1 MKTKLVISFLFFF
14 LLTACAGTGT
24 KSTTY
29 IPELESNG
37 SGQVF
42 ILRDSGFLG
51 IASVFTVELNNISIG
66 KLGNKEILTTQA
78 NNGANTLTV
87 KVTGIQGL
95 GLNEPYYTFNA
106 SMNENYYF
114 IINLKAGILTNKLE
128 IVEVTESSFRQ
139 AR

>member
-1 MKTKLVISFLFFF
+1 MKTKIVTLLLFSF

-24 KSTTY
+24 KSTSY

-37 SGQVF
+37 SGKVF

-51 IASVFTVELNNISIG
+51 IASVFTAELNNIEVG
-66 KLGNKEILTTQA
+66 KLGNKEILTSQA
-78 NNGANTLTV
+78 NDGTNTLSV

-95 GLNEPYYTFNA
+95 GLNEPFYSFNA
-106 SMNENYYF
+106 SMSKNYYF
-114 IINLKAGILTNKLE
+114 LVKLNAGFLTNKLE

>member
-1 MKTKLVISFLFFF
+1 MKTKLVTLFIFF
-14 LLTACAGTGT
+14 LALTACAGTGT
-24 KSTTY
+24 KSNSY

-42 ILRDSGFLG
+42 ILRDSGFAG

-66 KLGNKEILTTQA
+66 KLGNKEILTSQA
-78 NNGANTLTV
+78 NNGANTLSV

-106 SMNENYYF
+106 TMNENYYF
-114 IINLKAGILTNKLE
+114 IIRLNVGLLTNKLE

>member
-1 MKTKLVISFLFFF
+1 MRTKIVTLLVFL
-14 LLTACAGTGT
+14 LVLTACAGTGT
-24 KSTTY
+24 KSNSY
-29 IPELESNG
+29 IPELEANG
-37 SGQVF
+37 SGKVF

-51 IASVFTVELNNISIG
+51 IASVFTAELNNIEIG
-66 KLGNKEILTTQA
+66 KLGNKEILTSQA
-78 NNGANTLTV
+78 DDGANTLSV

-106 SMNENYYF
+106 STNENYYF
-114 IINLKAGILTNKLE
+114 IVKLNAGLLTNKLE

>member
-1 MKTKLVISFLFFF
+1 MKAKLFTLFIFF
-14 LLTACAGTGT
+14 LILTACAGTGT
-24 KSTTY
+24 KSTAY

-37 SGQVF
+37 SGKVF

-66 KLGNKEILTTQA
+66 KLGNKEILTTHA
-78 NNGANTLTV
+78 KNGSNTLTV

-106 SMNENYYF
+106 SMDENYYF
-114 IINLKAGILTNKLE
+114 IVNLDAGILTNKLE
-128 IVEVTESSFRQ
+128 IVEVTEASFKK